1 MTTTDTKTLRALS
14 ALYIRQAEN
23 AYKAHEAAHNTNGR
37 NMWAL
42 HHNRMQ
48 RRADELLY
56 LAFLAENE

>member
-1 MTTTDTKTLRALS
+1 MTTTTKTLRAL
-14 ALYIRQAEN
+14 ARIYIRQAEN
-23 AYKAHEAAHNTNGR
+23 AYKAHEAAQNANGR

-48 RRADELLY
+48 RRADELHY